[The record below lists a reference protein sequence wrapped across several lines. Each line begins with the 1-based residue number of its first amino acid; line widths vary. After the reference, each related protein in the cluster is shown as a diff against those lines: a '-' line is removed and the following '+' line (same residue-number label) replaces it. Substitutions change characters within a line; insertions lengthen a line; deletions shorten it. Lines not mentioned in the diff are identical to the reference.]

1 MSPTSY
7 QAAPPRNT
15 TIAEQQSPVKSAS
28 RRKAATGSRTSSHQL
43 LYGVPSI
50 DEVNGE
56 LECTSTI
63 PLFV

>member
-7 QAAPPRNT
+7 QAAPPRN
-15 TIAEQQSPVKSAS
+15 IDYSGAAVSRQIDLAAESGHQ
-28 RRKAATGSRTSSHQL
+28 AAQDSHQL

>member
-15 TIAEQQSPVKSAS
+15 TIAEQQSRVKSAS
-28 RRKAATGSRTSSHQL
+28 QSDSGHRNPRKLYQV

-50 DEVNGE
+50 DEVIGE
-56 LECTSTI
+56 LECTSTM

>member
-15 TIAEQQSPVKSAS
+15 TIAEQQSRVKSAS
-28 RRKAATGSRTSSHQL
+28 RRKAATKPRKLYQV

-50 DEVNGE
+50 DEVIGE
-56 LECTSTI
+56 LECTSTM

>member
-15 TIAEQQSPVKSAS
+15 TIAEQQSPVKSA
-28 RRKAATGSRTSSHQL
+28 RGANPPPGRTDSHQL

-50 DEVNGE
+50 DEGNDE